1 MLLKNYQEKAKKELV
16 SKSVEFL
23 SSNYQAKI
31 ILKAPTGSGKTI
43 ITAEY
48 LRDLAA
54 NHNLDNEIS
63 IIWAAPRQLHT
74 QSKIKLE
81 NYFSD
86 NSVLICSDFEELADN
101 AISENEILFLNWESI
116 NKENNLLI
124 RENEKDFYLGKV
136 LENTK
141 SNSRSLIL
149 IIDESHHHATS
160 EISQTLIK
168 DINPDLTI
176 EVSATPV
183 ISNPDALVNIL
194 LNEVKKEG
202 MIKNSVVVNEGYEN
216 QLSGEMLD
224 TALKEGTNALVIQSS
239 LKKRSI
245 IQKEFKKNNIA
256 VNPLL
261 VIQLPNKQ
269 SKKDEDYLKTEIISL
284 LKDQNITVDN
294 GKLGVYLSNNQ
305 VNLKNIEDNNNKVEV
320 LIFKQAIALGWD
332 CPRAQVLAL
341 FREWKSI
348 SFSVQTLGRIMRMPE
363 PEIGHYQNSLLDNA
377 YVYTNL
383 DEIEI
388 QEDISSG
395 YIRIKTSVRKKDS
408 RLSLTSHYRKRL
420 REKTRLS
427 SEFIDLFLESAK
439 KYKLASKIKTKN
451 QKANLSLLKEL
462 SIDNLDIVS
471 ELKGD
476 KSVLSLENEDDLQKA
491 FDSFTKKNLDPF
503 FPEER
508 SIKRLNQAIYKFFE
522 LELNINYEE
531 NFKSIINIV
540 LSSSN
545 VSHFE
550 NVIYSTKE
558 EYKDLVEQKKDSLIK
573 IESWNIPKEINYH
586 AQVVELNSSKSI
598 MQPFLFNS
606 LTDIEKKFIKFLDS
620 SKKIDWWFRNGDS
633 DATYFAIPY
642 KENNE
647 LRTFY
652 IDFIVYTKDKKL
664 GFYDTKSGFTIT
676 ESKDKVL
683 GLRKFL
689 KSDPDFFGGIVT
701 NTDQKT
707 YSDSW
712 IYFDKSATKLKK
724 DNFDN
729 WDFIDFLN

>member
-451 QKANLSLLKEL
+451 QKANLSLLKEF

-522 LELNINYEE
+522 LEININYEE

-676 ESKDKVL
+676 ESKDKVS